1 MPWQGQKDNI
11 IDRFDARAHLDF
23 IPPLSTADAE
33 DNPSNDDRVA
43 NYERY
48 RILAQNE
55 FLGISEEK
63 FLQQLYLEE
72 QYGVNAQQ
80 EAERTAAKKAQK
92 PQTGAAIGYTY
103 EDSTGDY
110 PSLSGFMPSKRA
122 ASPAD
127 DDEDSDSDLD
137 VDVCININKL
147 DVTQGNELNKFGRN
161 YGMLSNDFY
170 SFLTRDADEADAMR
184 LAREEEQEKVLMGGR
199 KSRRERRAQREKK
212 FTRRF
217 QSPPSYASKE
227 EDFRDLLAT
236 KSDPKDEHPK
246 RSDENESRS
255 PSPVNSGVI
264 TYITSFGGDDET
276 PGPSATGALKP
287 GKSQTMTK
295 LQQLKSQLTLGS
307 IIGEKRDAL
316 AASGNL
322 SRGGNSKLS
331 SESVPSSTARPKTTT
346 SSTTAG
352 RAEIIGK
359 PVSYRGTGG
368 DRRNKSPPRRFSRS
382 RSRSR
387 VRRDRH
393 RRHSVSSRSS
403 RSRSVSSRSR
413 SSSRE
418 RRRGYNQSDRRRRSL
433 SRGRQER
440 RGRQSR
446 RRSPSYSSDSSSST
460 SGSSSS
466 RRSYSRRNSRSC
478 KKSPTPKLKPQPRQR
493 EKSPTKENPKSV
505 PKVESPEPSAV
516 KLPEEVVVVVT
527 KPAVEIPISVP
538 VAIPVVSDEVQVP
551 VKKYYGRKKDD
562 HSDSELSYSEEEKDK
577 AKEGELKTTAAS
589 VSRNVE
595 RQQKTESNS

>member
-11 IDRFDARAHLDF
+11 IDRFDARAHLDC
-23 IPPLSTADAE
+23 IPPPSSGDAE
-33 DNPSNDDRVA
+33 DNLSNDQRVA

-63 FLQQLYLEE
+63 FLQQLHLEE

-80 EAERTAAKKAQK
+80 EAERAAAKKAQK

-110 PSLSGFMPSKRA
+110 PNASGFMPPKRS
-122 ASPAD
+122 ASPPAD
-127 DDEDSDSDLD
+127 EESDSDLD

-147 DVTQGNELNKFGRN
+147 DVAQGHELNKFGRN

-199 KSRRERRAQREKK
+199 KSRRERRAQREK

-236 KSDPKDEHPK
+236 KGDQKDEQPK
-246 RSDENESRS
+246 RGDENESRS

-276 PGPSATGALKP
+276 PGPSASAALKP
-287 GKSQTMTK
+287 GKSHTMTK

-316 AASGNL
+316 AASG
-322 SRGGNSKLS
+322 STKLK
-331 SESVPSSTARPKTTT
+331 SETTVSAAKTTT
-346 SSTTAG
+346 SSATGG

-359 PVSYRGTGG
+359 PVSYRSTGG
-368 DRRNKSPPRRFSRS
+368 DRRRSRSPRGRNKSSPRRFSRS
-382 RSRSR
+382 RRSR
-387 VRRDRH
+387 QRRDRYN
-393 RRHSVSSRSS
+393 RDSVSSRSS

-418 RRRGYNQSDRRRRSL
+418 RQREYNQSDRRRRSL
-433 SRGRQER
+433 SRGRQEQ
-440 RGRQSR
+440 RGRRSR
-446 RRSPSYSSDSSSST
+446 RRSSSYSSNSSSST
-460 SGSSSS
+460 STSSSS
-466 RRSYSRRNSRSC
+466 RRSYSKDYRRNSRSR
-478 KKSPTPKLKPQPRQR
+478 KKSSTPKLKQPPPQR
-493 EKSPTKENPKSV
+493 EKTQTKESPKSV
-505 PKVESPEPSAV
+505 PKVVSPEPPAI
-516 KLPEEVVVVVT
+516 KLPDEVVVI
-527 KPAVEIPISVP
+527 KPATDTPTAVQ
-538 VAIPVVSDEVQVP
+538 VAIPVVSEEVQAP

-562 HSDSELSYSEEEKDK
+562 HSNSELSFSEEENDK
-577 AKEGELKTTAAS
+577 EVEQKTST
-589 VSRNVE
+589 SRNVE